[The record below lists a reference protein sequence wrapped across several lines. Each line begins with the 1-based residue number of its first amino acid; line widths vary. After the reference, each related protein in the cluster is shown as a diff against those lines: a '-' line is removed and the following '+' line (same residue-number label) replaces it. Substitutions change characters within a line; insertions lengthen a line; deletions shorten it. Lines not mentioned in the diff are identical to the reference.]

1 MGLRSANETARQRDL
16 PLVRRSDPVAW
27 NSLFMA
33 TAVLIAAALACTNAA
48 RGSADPDRFLW
59 KSVPTAQCKLDD
71 KIPLAWN
78 VYQTDNKKQANLAL
92 ILLGRRYLAIDI
104 KAKKVYTVM
113 PTDLTAR
120 GSNWESGDLFV
131 ESRVLPTDNWTLRDV
146 GPAELVRLTLNDYGR
161 TLQIELPHPAD
172 LRAFY

>member
-1 MGLRSANETARQRDL
+1 MGLKSIGVAARQRDRI
-16 PLVRRSDPVAW
+16 PVRNRDFSAQ
-27 NSLFMA
+27 NSLF
-33 TAVLIAAALACTNAA
+33 IAAALFIFAALVAANAA
-48 RGSADPDRFLW
+48 GAADPDRFLW

-78 VYQTDNKKQANLAL
+78 IYQTENKKQANLAL

-104 KAKKVYTVM
+104 KAKKVYTVL
-113 PTDLTAR
+113 PNDLTAR

-131 ESRVLPTDNWTLRDV
+131 ESRILPTDDWTLKDV
-146 GPAELVRLTLNDYGR
+146 GPAELVRLTLKDYGR
-161 TLQIELPHPAD
+161 TLQLELPHPAD